1 MSNFEA
7 ENKETPKQLEPET
20 KIGLIAYKIKNV

>member
-20 KIGLIAYKIKNV
+20 KIGVAYKIKNV